1 MGFKGESNAAVTL
14 LKHPTIK
21 RMVRQR
27 YIYLLLIPGV
37 VWAALF
43 SYAPMIGLYMAFTD
57 YKPVL
62 GDFWNSLFNAEFVGF
77 QWFDF
82 FFSGQDFVRVMRNT
96 LASSVL
102 TLLIGFILP
111 IVIAIML
118 NEVRINWF
126 KRVVQTTSY
135 FPFFISWVVAASIVI
150 TLLSAEGPV
159 NQLLMKIGA
168 VEQGVLFLQEGKLFW
183 IIIAL
188 SNAWKDMGYNSIM
201 YLAAIAA
208 VPPALFEAAKMDGA
222 GRMRQIW
229 HVLLPMIRPTIIVL
243 LILNIG
249 NLMNTGF
256 DQYFLLGNS
265 LNRSYSDVV
274 DTYAFRYG
282 IQNGMFPYAAAV
294 SMFKSVIAF
303 MLVVSVNSL
312 SKRMGQTHLF

>member
-1 MGFKGESNAAVTL
+1 MGDKGESNAGMPL
-14 LKHPTIK
+14 LKHPAVK
-21 RMVRQR
+21 KMVRQR
-27 YIYLLLIPGV
+27 FLYFLLIPGV

-43 SYAPMIGLYMAFTD
+43 SYAPMVGLYMGFTD

-62 GDFWNSLFNAEFVGF
+62 GDFWGSLFTSKFVGF
-77 QWFDF
+77 QWFEF
-82 FFSGQDFVRVMRNT
+82 FFSGRDFGQVMRNT
-96 LASSVL
+96 LVSSVL
-102 TLLIGFILP
+102 TLAIGFFIP
-111 IVIAIML
+111 IVIAITL
-118 NEVRINWF
+118 NEVRIHWF

-135 FPFFISWVVAASIVI
+135 FPFFISWVVAASIVM

-159 NQLLMKIGA
+159 NQLLMNVGI

-208 VPPALFEAAKMDGA
+208 VPPSLFEAAKMDGA
-222 GRMRQIW
+222 GRMKQIW
-229 HVLLPMIRPTIIVL
+229 HVLLPLIRPTIIIL

-282 IQNGMFPYAAAV
+282 IQNGMFSYASAV
-294 SMFKSVIAF
+294 SLFKSVIAF
-303 MLVVSVNSL
+303 ILVVSVNGI
-312 SKRMGQTHLF
+312 SKKMGQTHLF